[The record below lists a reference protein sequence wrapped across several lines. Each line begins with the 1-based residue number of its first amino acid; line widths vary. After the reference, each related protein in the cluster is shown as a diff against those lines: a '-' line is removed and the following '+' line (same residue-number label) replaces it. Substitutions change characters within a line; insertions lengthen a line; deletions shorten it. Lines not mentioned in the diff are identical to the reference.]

1 MNANLLKTGQFVI
14 TEDDCIGVVVNDRII
29 FKDGTLEYIKD
40 LIRYNN
46 IIFVLE
52 GDIGFN
58 TIINNYYKVL
68 TGEKIQNIKIIYDAN
83 STPF

>member
-29 FKDGTLEYIKD
+29 FKDGTKEYIKD

-83 STPF
+83 SAPF

>member
-83 STPF
+83 SAPF